1 MEKFNIRL
9 GIVGF
14 SGSDLVAGTCFHRF
28 AAAEEIHSEIMIYDL
43 FILNSA
49 EYFYQYMQQITALNI
64 EQNIKIIIKIKNTQ
78 YSQLV
83 HFYYFTFNL

>member
-1 MEKFNIRL
+1 
-9 GIVGF
+9 
-14 SGSDLVAGTCFHRF
+14 
-28 AAAEEIHSEIMIYDL
+28 MIYDL